1 MILSAKKANV
11 KIVQDPNNPNK
22 KKKKGEKNG
31 STHCKHEGFQDK
43 HFNISPLET
52 QINNEIT

>member
-22 KKKKGEKNG
+22 KKGKKMEAHIVNMKDFRTNTLTTYK
-31 STHCKHEGFQDK
+31 ST
-43 HFNISPLET
+43 
-52 QINNEIT
+52 

>member
-22 KKKKGEKNG
+22 TKKKKGGGGMEAHIVNMKDFRTNTLTYK
-31 STHCKHEGFQDK
+31 STWNTNK
-43 HFNISPLET
+43 
-52 QINNEIT
+52 

>member
-22 KKKKGEKNG
+22 KTGGKNG
-31 STHCKHEGFQDK
+31 STHCKHEEFQDK
-43 HFNISPLET
+43 HFNNI
-52 QINNEIT
+52 